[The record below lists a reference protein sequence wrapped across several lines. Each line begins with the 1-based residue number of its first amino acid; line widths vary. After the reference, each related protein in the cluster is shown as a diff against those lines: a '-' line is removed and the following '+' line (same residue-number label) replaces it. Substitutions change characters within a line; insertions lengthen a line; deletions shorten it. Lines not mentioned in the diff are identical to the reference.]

1 MNHREGYAGIK
12 IINSSLGKG
21 WQFHTIHKKT
31 HFQSEKLI
39 GMPLGCGEFSSRPF
53 LLPSRFEKM
62 ISGMYLGEL
71 VRLVC
76 VDFIKKGLL
85 FNGIGSEK
93 FKSKGAFLTM
103 FVSDIET

>member
-1 MNHREGYAGIK
+1 
-12 IINSSLGKG
+12 
-21 WQFHTIHKKT
+21 
-31 HFQSEKLI
+31 
-39 GMPLGCGEFSSRPF
+39 
-53 LLPSRFEKM
+53 M

-76 VDFIKKGLL
+76 VDLIKKGLL